1 MPWWL
6 LTGPWGRLSPLSK
19 RLKLMGCLTQTSTRS
34 FWPTRGTPQSVF
46 AGIEVQQIILSQL
59 QDGVLSSDFITQTE
73 LAAAAE
79 ATAEERD
86 IRYLIIPDERLS
98 AGLEVAEEAMLQVYE
113 AEPDRWTSE
122 PSVIAEYI
130 ELSRADFIQPVDEE
144 LLEQQFESVRE
155 EYTVAEQA
163 LIAHILLI
171 KGEDESQGVY
181 GKRIKDV
188 AARLAAGEDF
198 AALAAELS
206 DDVGS
211 ASLGGELGFTDGS
224 VFPEEMEEAISSLDS
239 GGVTGPVVT
248 DAGTHFIRVLERTA
262 GETPDY
268 DRLRDELA
276 QSMQEADAE
285 QALLVVVD
293 ELRELSF
300 NAGDLG
306 QPADALA
313 LTVSESGPVSMT
325 QGEGVFAEQAVRDVL
340 FSPEVYDAGN
350 NSDVVE
356 LSGNRFVVVRV
367 SESDPQSCC
376 PLSRLR
382 APFVASWKAVPESP
396 PSWPCW
402 SRSGPVSPPVSDLRR
417 WPAPMIMSGVL
428 NWAPRRVG
436 SLLPAEVVDTAFAMD
451 LAVNPAIERVELING
466 DMALVELAR
475 IEPGRLDNLTEA
487 EQDAMAL
494 QLAELQGQLALL
506 EYRNAANRRL
516 NCHPLR

>member
-1 MPWWL
+1 
-6 LTGPWGRLSPLSK
+6 
-19 RLKLMGCLTQTSTRS
+19 
-34 FWPTRGTPQSVF
+34 
-46 AGIEVQQIILSQL
+46 
-59 QDGVLSSDFITQTE
+59 
-73 LAAAAE
+73 
-79 ATAEERD
+79 
-86 IRYLIIPDERLS
+86 
-98 AGLEVAEEAMLQVYE
+98 
-113 AEPDRWTSE
+113 
-122 PSVIAEYI
+122 
-130 ELSRADFIQPVDEE
+130 
-144 LLEQQFESVRE
+144 
-155 EYTVAEQA
+155 
-163 LIAHILLI
+163 
-171 KGEDESQGVY
+171 
-181 GKRIKDV
+181 
-188 AARLAAGEDF
+188 
-198 AALAAELS
+198 
-206 DDVGS
+206 
-211 ASLGGELGFTDGS
+211 
-224 VFPEEMEEAISSLDS
+224 MEEAISSLDS

-367 SESDPQSCC
+367 SEKRPSELLPFEQVAGTIRGELESSARIAAQ
-376 PLSRLR
+376 LALLESVRSRLSAGER
-382 APFVASWKAVPESP
+382 LEEVASADDYEWRVELGA
-396 PSWPCW
+396 
-402 SRSGPVSPPVSDLRR
+402 
-417 WPAPMIMSGVL
+417 
-428 NWAPRRVG
+428 RRVG

-451 LAVNPAIERVELING
+451 LAVSPAIERVELING

-475 IEPGRLDNLTEA
+475 IDQTVR
-487 EQDAMAL
+487 
-494 QLAELQGQLALL
+494 
-506 EYRNAANRRL
+506 
-516 NCHPLR
+516 